1 MLKDK
6 EGMNNP
12 YLLANPLT
20 WLFDNIEDDLAWRD
34 NQGPVLD
41 ILNYYHYLSHDGV
54 RLHSQLKAFSEQLE
68 EKYTVC
74 NICNISVWT
83 TKLPNCKT
91 TTYNGMVDIDASLTM
106 RTV

>member
-74 NICNISVWT
+74 NIVT
-83 TKLPNCKT
+83 YQYEQPN
-91 TTYNGMVDIDASLTM
+91 YLIARRRHIMEW
-106 RTV
+106 